1 MDSETIFVAPEAAP
15 EQIFV
20 EPAYQ
25 EGNFFPN
32 FVTEVGSHQKFSN
45 FWA

>member
-1 MDSETIFVAPEAAP
+1 MDSETIFVAPETGF
-15 EQIFV
+15 EHVFV

-32 FVTEVGSHQKFSN
+32 FVIEVGSHQKFSN